1 MADIDS
7 KKIIKLNDFELN
19 LIHGLL
25 VNEENNVN
33 NTTKILVEKDGH
45 YNNFKYYVDS
55 LKDLRNRFTQ
65 MDDTEDLCGAFER
78 IEAYKLDEDQNIQEQ
93 LKIIDEKNLVTSIDE
108 LDEYLKNLEDPN
120 K

>member
-1 MADIDS
+1 MKDS

-25 VNEENNVN
+25 VNEEKTINNV
-33 NTTKILVEKDGH
+33 TKKLVEKGGH
-45 YNNFKYYVDS
+45 YNNFKYYIDS

-65 MDDTEDLCGAFER
+65 MDDTEDLLGAFER
-78 IEAYKLDEDQNIQEQ
+78 IEEYKLDEDQNIQEQ
-93 LKIIDEKNLVTSIDE
+93 LKIIEEKNVITSIDE
-108 LDEYLKNLEDPN
+108 LDEYLINLEDPN

>member
-1 MADIDS
+1 MTDIDS

-25 VNEENNVN
+25 VNEEKNVN
-33 NTTKILVEKDGH
+33 NTTKILVEKGGH

-78 IEAYKLDEDQNIQEQ
+78 IDAYKLDENQNMQEQ
-93 LKIIDEKNLVTSIDE
+93 LKIRDERNVITSLDE
-108 LDEYLKNLEDPN
+108 LDEYLINLEDSN